1 MHGSSSG
8 NTPARHKS
16 SKNCSVFVAVEDAIW
31 VECIVD
37 ALSDELPY
45 GRMGLLEV
53 PLYF

>member
-1 MHGSSSG
+1 MEVHLTILLRGTNPVKTALFCSG
-8 NTPARHKS
+8 GN
-16 SKNCSVFVAVEDAIW
+16 AIW